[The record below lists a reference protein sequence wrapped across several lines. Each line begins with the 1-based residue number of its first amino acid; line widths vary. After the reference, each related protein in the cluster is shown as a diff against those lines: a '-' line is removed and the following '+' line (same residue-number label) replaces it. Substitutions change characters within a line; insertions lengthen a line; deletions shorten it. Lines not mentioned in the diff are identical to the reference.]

1 MSHIFIFGITRRGK
15 AVYHRHSAGQEEEKN
30 FPVFGICQGQLL
42 PDRGSLDIQTY
53 KNQGSV
59 KMTAKHIDT
68 ALVNAGRSKKYTQG
82 SVNSVIQRASS
93 LVFDTVEAKKQATR
107 GRAKGELFYG
117 RRGTLTH
124 FSLQEAMC
132 ELEGGAGCALFPC
145 GAAAVANTLLAFV
158 EQGDHVL
165 VTNTAYEPTQDF
177 CSKILAKLGVT
188 TGWFDPLIGADIANL
203 IQPNTKVV
211 FLEAP
216 GSITMEVHDVPAIV
230 EAVRRVAPEAIIM
243 IDNTWAAGIL
253 FKALEFG
260 IDISIQA
267 GTKYLIGHSDAM
279 VGTAVSNARCWDQL
293 RENAY
298 LMGQMLDAD
307 TAYMTSRGLRTLGV
321 RLRQHH
327 ESSLAIAEWLAA
339 HPQVAKV
346 NHPALP
352 GSKGHEFWKRDFT
365 GSSGLFS
372 FVLNKR
378 LSNDALAAY
387 LDNFTLFSMAY
398 SWGGFESLILANQP
412 EHIAAIRPEGEID
425 FTGTLIRVH
434 IGLENVDDLIAD
446 LAAGFQRIV

>member
-1 MSHIFIFGITRRGK
+1 M
-15 AVYHRHSAGQEEEKN
+15 A
-30 FPVFGICQGQLL
+30 
-42 PDRGSLDIQTY
+42 D
-53 KNQGSV
+53 
-59 KMTAKHIDT
+59 KHLDT

-93 LVFDTVEAKKQATR
+93 LVFDTVAAKKHATHN
-107 GRAKGELFYG
+107 RANGELFYG

-145 GAAAVANTLLAFV
+145 GAAAVANTILAFV
-158 EQGDHVL
+158 EQGDNVL
-165 VTNTAYEPTQDF
+165 MTNTAYEPSQDF
-177 CSKILAKLGVT
+177 CTKILGKLGVT
-188 TGWFDPLIGADIANL
+188 TSWFDPMIGEGIAELIK
-203 IQPNTKVV
+203 PNTKIV
-211 FLEAP
+211 FLESP
-216 GSITMEVHDVPAIV
+216 GSITMEVHDIPAIV
-230 EAVRRVAPEAIIM
+230 AAVRRVAPEAIIM

-253 FKALEFG
+253 FKALDFG

-279 VGTAVSNARCWDQL
+279 VGTAVSNERCWAQL

-327 ESSLAIAEWLAA
+327 ESSLKVAEWLAQQ
-339 HPQVAKV
+339 PQVERV

-372 FVLNKR
+372 FVLKKR
-378 LSNDALAAY
+378 LNDEELANY
-387 LDNFTLFSMAY
+387 LDNFSLFSMAY

-412 EHIAAIRPEGEID
+412 SELASIRPEGKID
-425 FTGTLIRVH
+425 FTGTLVHVH

-446 LAAGFQRIV
+446 LAAGFARIV

>member
-1 MSHIFIFGITRRGK
+1 MPILQDASLIIH
-15 AVYHRHSAGQEEEKN
+15 
-30 FPVFGICQGQLL
+30 
-42 PDRGSLDIQTY
+42 DSLDIQTY
-53 KNQGSV
+53 KNGYSN
-59 KMTAKHIDT
+59 MAEKHLET
-68 ALVNAGRSKKYTQG
+68 KLVSAGRSKKYTLG

-93 LVFDTVEAKKQATR
+93 LVFDTVEAKKHATR
-107 GRAKGELFYG
+107 NRANGELFYG

-145 GAAAVANTLLAFV
+145 GAAAVANTILAFV

-165 VTNTAYEPTQDF
+165 MTNTAYEPSQDF
-177 CSKILAKLGVT
+177 CTKVLARLGVT
-188 TGWFDPLIGADIANL
+188 TGWFDPLVGADIVKH

-211 FLEAP
+211 FLESP
-216 GSITMEVHDVPAIV
+216 GSITMEVHDIPAIV
-230 EAVRRVAPEAIIM
+230 GAVRRVAPDAVIM
-243 IDNTWAAGIL
+243 IDNTWAAGVL
-253 FKALEFG
+253 FKALDFG

-279 VGTAVSNARCWDQL
+279 VGTAVSNARCWEQL

-327 ESSLAIAEWLAA
+327 ESSLKVAEWLAN
-339 HPQVAKV
+339 HPQVARV

-365 GSSGLFS
+365 GSSGLLS

-378 LSNDALAAY
+378 LSNEALSAY
-387 LDNFTLFSMAY
+387 LDNFSLFSMAY
-398 SWGGFESLILANQP
+398 SWGGFESLILPNQP
-412 EHIAAIRPEGEID
+412 EHIAAIRPEGDVD
-425 FTGTLIRVH
+425 FTGTLIRLH

-446 LAAGFQRIV
+446 LAAGFTRIV

>member
-1 MSHIFIFGITRRGK
+1 M
-15 AVYHRHSAGQEEEKN
+15 A
-30 FPVFGICQGQLL
+30 
-42 PDRGSLDIQTY
+42 D
-53 KNQGSV
+53 
-59 KMTAKHIDT
+59 KHLDT

-93 LVFDTVEAKKQATR
+93 LVFDTVEAKKHATR
-107 GRAKGELFYG
+107 NRANGELFYG

-145 GAAAVANTLLAFV
+145 GAAAVANTILAFV

-165 VTNTAYEPTQDF
+165 MTNTAYEPSQDF
-177 CSKILAKLGVT
+177 CTKILAKLGVT
-188 TGWFDPLIGADIANL
+188 TSWFDSLIGADIARL
-203 IQPNTKVV
+203 VRPETRVV
-211 FLEAP
+211 FLESP

-230 EAVRRVAPEAIIM
+230 AAVRQVAPEAIIM

-253 FKALEFG
+253 FKALDFG

-279 VGTAVSNARCWDQL
+279 VGTAVANARCWPQL
-293 RENAY
+293 CENAY

-327 ESSLAIAEWLAA
+327 ESSLRIAEWLAQ
-339 HPQVAKV
+339 HPQVARV

-372 FVLNKR
+372 FVLSKR
-378 LSNDALAAY
+378 LNDAELAEY
-387 LDNFTLFSMAY
+387 LDNFSLFSMAY

-412 EHIAAIRPEGEID
+412 EQIAHIRPDAEVD
-425 FTGTLIRVH
+425 FSGTLIRLH
-434 IGLENVDDLIAD
+434 IGLENVDDLQAD
-446 LAAGFQRIV
+446 LAAGFARIV

>member
-1 MSHIFIFGITRRGK
+1 M
-15 AVYHRHSAGQEEEKN
+15 A
-30 FPVFGICQGQLL
+30 
-42 PDRGSLDIQTY
+42 D
-53 KNQGSV
+53 
-59 KMTAKHIDT
+59 KHLDT

-93 LVFDTVEAKKQATR
+93 LVFDTVEAKKHATR
-107 GRAKGELFYG
+107 NRANGELFYG

-132 ELEGGAGCALFPC
+132 ELEGGVGCALFPC
-145 GAAAVANTLLAFV
+145 GAAAVANTILAFV

-165 VTNTAYEPTQDF
+165 MTNTAYEPSQDF
-177 CSKILAKLGVT
+177 CTKILAKLGVT
-188 TGWFDPLIGADIANL
+188 TSWFDPLIGADIARL
-203 IQPNTKVV
+203 VRPETRVV
-211 FLEAP
+211 FLESP

-230 EAVRRVAPEAIIM
+230 AAVRQVAPEAIIM

-253 FKALEFG
+253 FKALDFG

-279 VGTAVSNARCWDQL
+279 VGTAVANARCWPQL

-327 ESSLAIAEWLAA
+327 ESSLRIAEWLAQ
-339 HPQVAKV
+339 HPQVARV

-372 FVLNKR
+372 FVLSKR
-378 LSNDALAAY
+378 LNDAELAEY
-387 LDNFTLFSMAY
+387 LDNFSLFSMAY

-412 EHIAAIRPEGEID
+412 EQIAHIRPDAEVD
-425 FTGTLIRVH
+425 FSGTLIRLH
-434 IGLENVDDLIAD
+434 IGLENVDDLQAD
-446 LAAGFQRIV
+446 LAAGFARIV

>member
-1 MSHIFIFGITRRGK
+1 M
-15 AVYHRHSAGQEEEKN
+15 A
-30 FPVFGICQGQLL
+30 
-42 PDRGSLDIQTY
+42 D
-53 KNQGSV
+53 
-59 KMTAKHIDT
+59 KHLDT

-93 LVFDTVEAKKQATR
+93 LVFESVEAKKHATR
-107 GRAKGELFYG
+107 NRAKGELFYG

-145 GAAAVANTLLAFV
+145 GAAAVANTILAFV

-165 VTNTAYEPTQDF
+165 MTNTAYEPSQDF
-177 CSKILAKLGVT
+177 CTKILAKLGVT
-188 TGWFDPLIGADIANL
+188 TSWFDPLAGADIARQ
-203 IQPNTKVV
+203 IQPNTRVV
-211 FLEAP
+211 FLESP

-230 EAVRRVAPEAIIM
+230 AAVRRVAPQAIIM
-243 IDNTWAAGIL
+243 IDNTWAAGVL
-253 FKALEFG
+253 FKALDFG
-260 IDISIQA
+260 VDISIQA

-298 LMGQMLDAD
+298 LMGQMVDAD

-327 ESSLAIAEWLAA
+327 ESSLRIAEWLAQ
-339 HPQVAKV
+339 HPQVARV

-378 LSNDALAAY
+378 LTDAELAAY
-387 LDNFTLFSMAY
+387 LDNFSLFSMAY

-412 EHIAAIRPEGEID
+412 EQIAAIRPEAEVD
-425 FTGTLIRVH
+425 FSGTLIRVH
-434 IGLENVDDLIAD
+434 IGLENVDDLLTD
-446 LAAGFQRIV
+446 LAAGFSRIV

>member
-1 MSHIFIFGITRRGK
+1 M
-15 AVYHRHSAGQEEEKN
+15 A
-30 FPVFGICQGQLL
+30 
-42 PDRGSLDIQTY
+42 D
-53 KNQGSV
+53 
-59 KMTAKHIDT
+59 KHLDT

-93 LVFDTVEAKKQATR
+93 LVFDTVEAKKHATR
-107 GRAKGELFYG
+107 NRANGELFYG

-145 GAAAVANTLLAFV
+145 GAAAVANTILAFV
-158 EQGDHVL
+158 EQGDHIL

-177 CSKILAKLGVT
+177 CTKILAKLGVT
-188 TGWFDPLIGADIANL
+188 TGWFDPLIGGDIARL
-203 IQPNTKVV
+203 VQPNTRVV
-211 FLEAP
+211 FLESP

-230 EAVRRVAPEAIIM
+230 AAVRRVAPEAIIM
-243 IDNTWAAGIL
+243 IDNTWAAGVL

-279 VGTAVSNARCWDQL
+279 VGTAVSNERCWAQL

-298 LMGQMLDAD
+298 LMGQMVDAD
-307 TAYMTSRGLRTLGV
+307 TAYMTSRGLRTLAV

-327 ESSLAIAEWLAA
+327 ESSLQIAEWLAQ
-339 HPQVAKV
+339 HPQVARV

-352 GSKGHEFWKRDFT
+352 GSKGHEYWKRDFT

-378 LSNDALAAY
+378 LTDAELSAY
-387 LDNFTLFSMAY
+387 LDHFSLFSMAY

-412 EHIAAIRPEGEID
+412 EHIAAIRPDAEVD
-425 FTGTLIRVH
+425 FSGTLIRLHV
-434 IGLENVDDLIAD
+434 GLENVTDLLDD
-446 LAAGFQRIV
+446 LAAGFARIV

>member
-1 MSHIFIFGITRRGK
+1 M
-15 AVYHRHSAGQEEEKN
+15 A
-30 FPVFGICQGQLL
+30 
-42 PDRGSLDIQTY
+42 D
-53 KNQGSV
+53 
-59 KMTAKHIDT
+59 KHLDT

-93 LVFDTVEAKKQATR
+93 LVFDTVEAKKHATR
-107 GRAKGELFYG
+107 NRANGELFYG

-145 GAAAVANTLLAFV
+145 GAAAVANTILAFV

-165 VTNTAYEPTQDF
+165 MTNTAYEPSQDF
-177 CSKILAKLGVT
+177 CTKILAKLGVT
-188 TGWFDPLIGADIANL
+188 TSWFDPLIGADIAQL
-203 IQPNTKVV
+203 IRPETRVV
-211 FLEAP
+211 FLESP

-230 EAVRRVAPEAIIM
+230 AAVHQVAPEAIIM

-253 FKALEFG
+253 FKALDFG

-279 VGTAVSNARCWDQL
+279 VGTAVANARCWPQL

-327 ESSLAIAEWLAA
+327 ESSLRIAEWLAQ
-339 HPQVAKV
+339 HPQVARV

-352 GSKGHEFWKRDFT
+352 SSKGHEFWKRDFT

-378 LSNDALAAY
+378 LNDAELAEY
-387 LDNFTLFSMAY
+387 LDNFSLFSMAY

-412 EHIAAIRPEGEID
+412 EQIAHIRPDAEVD
-425 FTGTLIRVH
+425 FSGTLIRLH
-434 IGLENVDDLIAD
+434 IGLENVDDLQAD
-446 LAAGFQRIV
+446 LAAGFARIV

>member
-1 MSHIFIFGITRRGK
+1 M
-15 AVYHRHSAGQEEEKN
+15 A
-30 FPVFGICQGQLL
+30 
-42 PDRGSLDIQTY
+42 D
-53 KNQGSV
+53 
-59 KMTAKHIDT
+59 KHLDT

-93 LVFDTVEAKKQATR
+93 LVFDTVEAKKHATR
-107 GRAKGELFYG
+107 NRANGELFYG

-145 GAAAVANTLLAFV
+145 GAAAVANTILAFV

-165 VTNTAYEPTQDF
+165 MTNTAYEPSQDF
-177 CSKILAKLGVT
+177 CTKILAKLGVT
-188 TGWFDPLIGADIANL
+188 TSWFDPLIGADIARL
-203 IQPNTKVV
+203 VRPETRVV
-211 FLEAP
+211 FLESP

-230 EAVRRVAPEAIIM
+230 AAVRQVAPEAIIM

-253 FKALEFG
+253 FKALDFG

-279 VGTAVSNARCWDQL
+279 VGTAVANARCWPQL

-327 ESSLAIAEWLAA
+327 ESSLRIAEWLAQ
-339 HPQVAKV
+339 HPQVARV

-372 FVLNKR
+372 FVLSKR
-378 LSNDALAAY
+378 LNDAELAEY
-387 LDNFTLFSMAY
+387 LDNFSLFSMGY

-412 EHIAAIRPEGEID
+412 EQIAHIRPDAEVD
-425 FTGTLIRVH
+425 FSGTLIRLH
-434 IGLENVDDLIAD
+434 IGLENVDDLQAD
-446 LAAGFQRIV
+446 LAAGFARIV

>member
-1 MSHIFIFGITRRGK
+1 M
-15 AVYHRHSAGQEEEKN
+15 A
-30 FPVFGICQGQLL
+30 
-42 PDRGSLDIQTY
+42 D
-53 KNQGSV
+53 
-59 KMTAKHIDT
+59 KHLDT

-93 LVFDTVEAKKQATR
+93 LVFDTVEAKKHATR
-107 GRAKGELFYG
+107 NRANGELFYG

-145 GAAAVANTLLAFV
+145 GAAAVANTILAFV

-165 VTNTAYEPTQDF
+165 MTNTAYEPSQDF
-177 CSKILAKLGVT
+177 CTKILAKLGVT
-188 TGWFDPLIGADIANL
+188 TSWFDPLIGADIARL
-203 IQPNTKVV
+203 VRPETRVV
-211 FLEAP
+211 FLESP

-230 EAVRRVAPEAIIM
+230 AAVRQVAPEAIIM

-253 FKALEFG
+253 FKALDFG

-279 VGTAVSNARCWDQL
+279 VGTAVANARCWPQL

-327 ESSLAIAEWLAA
+327 ESSLRIAEWLAQ
-339 HPQVAKV
+339 HPQVARV

-372 FVLNKR
+372 FVLSKR
-378 LSNDALAAY
+378 LDDAELAEY
-387 LDNFTLFSMAY
+387 LDNFSLFSMAY

-412 EHIAAIRPEGEID
+412 EQIAHIRPDAEVD
-425 FTGTLIRVH
+425 FSGTLIRLH
-434 IGLENVDDLIAD
+434 IGLENVDDLQAD
-446 LAAGFQRIV
+446 LAAGFARIV

>member
-1 MSHIFIFGITRRGK
+1 M
-15 AVYHRHSAGQEEEKN
+15 A
-30 FPVFGICQGQLL
+30 
-42 PDRGSLDIQTY
+42 D
-53 KNQGSV
+53 
-59 KMTAKHIDT
+59 KHLDT
-68 ALVNAGRSKKYTQG
+68 ALVHAGRSKKYTLG

-93 LVFDTVEAKKQATR
+93 LVFDTVEAKKHATR
-107 GRAKGELFYG
+107 NRAKGELFYG

-145 GAAAVANTLLAFV
+145 GAAAVANTILAFV
-158 EQGDHVL
+158 EQGDHIL

-177 CSKILAKLGVT
+177 CTKILAKLGVT
-188 TGWFDPLIGADIANL
+188 TGWFDPLIGGDIARL
-203 IQPNTKVV
+203 VQPNTRVV
-211 FLEAP
+211 FLESP

-230 EAVRRVAPEAIIM
+230 AAVRRVAPEAIIM
-243 IDNTWAAGIL
+243 IDNTWAAGVL

-279 VGTAVSNARCWDQL
+279 VGTAVSNERCWAQL

-298 LMGQMLDAD
+298 LMGQMVDAD
-307 TAYMTSRGLRTLGV
+307 TAYMTSRGLRTLAV

-327 ESSLAIAEWLAA
+327 ESSLQIAEWLAQ
-339 HPQVAKV
+339 HPQVARV

-352 GSKGHEFWKRDFT
+352 DSKGHEYWKRDFT

-378 LSNDALAAY
+378 LTDAQLSAY
-387 LDNFTLFSMAY
+387 LDHFSLFSMAY

-412 EHIAAIRPEGEID
+412 EHIAAIRPDAEVD
-425 FTGTLIRVH
+425 FSGTLIRLH
-434 IGLENVDDLIAD
+434 IGLENVTDLLDD
-446 LAAGFQRIV
+446 LAAGFARIV

>member
-1 MSHIFIFGITRRGK
+1 M
-15 AVYHRHSAGQEEEKN
+15 A
-30 FPVFGICQGQLL
+30 
-42 PDRGSLDIQTY
+42 D
-53 KNQGSV
+53 
-59 KMTAKHIDT
+59 KHLDT

-93 LVFDTVEAKKQATR
+93 LVFDTVEAKKHATR
-107 GRAKGELFYG
+107 NRAKGELFYG

-145 GAAAVANTLLAFV
+145 GAAAVANTILAFV

-165 VTNTAYEPTQDF
+165 MTNTAYEPSQDF
-177 CSKILAKLGVT
+177 CTKILGKLGVT
-188 TGWFDPLIGADIANL
+188 TTWFDPLIGRDIASL
-203 IQPNTKVV
+203 IQPNTRVV
-211 FLEAP
+211 FLESP

-230 EAVRRVAPEAIIM
+230 AAVRNVAPDAIIM
-243 IDNTWAAGIL
+243 IDNTWAAGVL
-253 FKALEFG
+253 FRALDFG

-279 VGTAVSNARCWDQL
+279 VGTAVSNERCWAQL

-327 ESSLAIAEWLAA
+327 ESSVKIAQWLAQ
-339 HPQVAKV
+339 HPQVARV

-352 GSKGHEFWKRDFT
+352 GSKGHEYWKRDFT

-372 FVLNKR
+372 FVLKKR
-378 LSNDALAAY
+378 LTDAELSAY
-387 LDNFTLFSMAY
+387 LDNFSLFSMAY
-398 SWGGFESLILANQP
+398 SWGGFESLILPNQP
-412 EHIAAIRPEGEID
+412 EQLAEIRPGGEVD
-425 FTGTLIRVH
+425 FTGTLIRLHV
-434 IGLENVDDLIAD
+434 GLENIDDLIQD
-446 LAAGFQRIV
+446 LAAGFARIV

>member
-1 MSHIFIFGITRRGK
+1 M
-15 AVYHRHSAGQEEEKN
+15 A
-30 FPVFGICQGQLL
+30 
-42 PDRGSLDIQTY
+42 D
-53 KNQGSV
+53 
-59 KMTAKHIDT
+59 KHLDT

-93 LVFDTVEAKKQATR
+93 LVFDTVEAKKHATR
-107 GRAKGELFYG
+107 NRANGELFYG

-145 GAAAVANTLLAFV
+145 GAAAVANTILAFV

-165 VTNTAYEPTQDF
+165 MTNTAYEPSQDF
-177 CSKILAKLGVT
+177 CTKILAKLGVT
-188 TGWFDPLIGADIANL
+188 TSWFDPLIGADIAQL
-203 IQPNTKVV
+203 IRPETRVV
-211 FLEAP
+211 FLESP

-230 EAVRRVAPEAIIM
+230 AAVRQVAPEAIIM

-253 FKALEFG
+253 FKALDFG

-279 VGTAVSNARCWDQL
+279 VGTAVANARCWPQL

-327 ESSLAIAEWLAA
+327 ESSLRIAEWLAQ
-339 HPQVAKV
+339 HPQVARV

-372 FVLNKR
+372 FVLSKR
-378 LSNDALAAY
+378 LNDAELAEY
-387 LDNFTLFSMAY
+387 LDNFSLFSMAY

-412 EHIAAIRPEGEID
+412 EQIAHIRPDAEVD
-425 FTGTLIRVH
+425 FSGTLIRLH
-434 IGLENVDDLIAD
+434 IGLENVDDLQAD
-446 LAAGFQRIV
+446 LAAGFARIV

>member
-1 MSHIFIFGITRRGK
+1 M
-15 AVYHRHSAGQEEEKN
+15 A
-30 FPVFGICQGQLL
+30 
-42 PDRGSLDIQTY
+42 D
-53 KNQGSV
+53 
-59 KMTAKHIDT
+59 KHLDT

-93 LVFDTVEAKKQATR
+93 LVFDTVEAKKHATR
-107 GRAKGELFYG
+107 NRANGELFYG

-145 GAAAVANTLLAFV
+145 GAAAVANTILAFV

-165 VTNTAYEPTQDF
+165 MTNTAYEPSQDF
-177 CSKILAKLGVT
+177 CTKILAKLGVT
-188 TGWFDPLIGADIANL
+188 TIWFDPLIGADIARL
-203 IQPNTKVV
+203 VRPETRVV
-211 FLEAP
+211 FLESP

-230 EAVRRVAPEAIIM
+230 AAVRQVAPEAIIM

-253 FKALEFG
+253 FKALDFG

-279 VGTAVSNARCWDQL
+279 VGTAVANARCWPQL

-327 ESSLAIAEWLAA
+327 ESSLRIAEWLAQ
-339 HPQVAKV
+339 HPQVARV

-372 FVLNKR
+372 FVLSKR
-378 LSNDALAAY
+378 LNDAELAEY
-387 LDNFTLFSMAY
+387 LDNFSLFSMAY

-412 EHIAAIRPEGEID
+412 EQIAHIRPDAEVD
-425 FTGTLIRVH
+425 FSGTLIRLH
-434 IGLENVDDLIAD
+434 IGLENVDDLQAD
-446 LAAGFQRIV
+446 LAAGFARIV

>member
-1 MSHIFIFGITRRGK
+1 M
-15 AVYHRHSAGQEEEKN
+15 A
-30 FPVFGICQGQLL
+30 
-42 PDRGSLDIQTY
+42 D
-53 KNQGSV
+53 
-59 KMTAKHIDT
+59 KHLDT
-68 ALVNAGRSKKYTQG
+68 ALVHAGRSKKYTQG

-93 LVFDTVEAKKQATR
+93 LVFDTVEAKKHATR
-107 GRAKGELFYG
+107 NRAKGELFYG

-145 GAAAVANTLLAFV
+145 GAAAVANTILAFV
-158 EQGDHVL
+158 EQGDHIL

-177 CSKILAKLGVT
+177 CTKILAKLGVT
-188 TGWFDPLIGADIANL
+188 TGWFDPLIGGDIARL
-203 IQPNTKVV
+203 VQPNTRVV
-211 FLEAP
+211 FLESP

-230 EAVRRVAPEAIIM
+230 AAVRSVAPQAIIM
-243 IDNTWAAGIL
+243 IDNTWAAGVL

-279 VGTAVSNARCWDQL
+279 VGTAVSNERCWAQL

-298 LMGQMLDAD
+298 LMGQMVDAD
-307 TAYMTSRGLRTLGV
+307 TAYMTSRGLRTLAV

-327 ESSLAIAEWLAA
+327 ESSLQIAEWLAQ
-339 HPQVAKV
+339 HPQVARV

-352 GSKGHEFWKRDFT
+352 GSKGQEYWKRDFT

-378 LSNDALAAY
+378 LSDAELSAY
-387 LDNFTLFSMAY
+387 LDHFSLFSMAY

-412 EHIAAIRPEGEID
+412 EHIAAIRPDAEVD
-425 FTGTLIRVH
+425 FSGTLIRVH
-434 IGLENVDDLIAD
+434 IGLENVTDLLDD
-446 LAAGFQRIV
+446 LAAGFARIV

>member
-1 MSHIFIFGITRRGK
+1 M
-15 AVYHRHSAGQEEEKN
+15 A
-30 FPVFGICQGQLL
+30 
-42 PDRGSLDIQTY
+42 D
-53 KNQGSV
+53 
-59 KMTAKHIDT
+59 KHLDT

-93 LVFDTVEAKKQATR
+93 LVFDTVEAKKHATR
-107 GRAKGELFYG
+107 NRANGELFYG

-145 GAAAVANTLLAFV
+145 GAAAVANTILAFV

-165 VTNTAYEPTQDF
+165 MTNTAYEPSQDF
-177 CSKILAKLGVT
+177 CTKILAKLGVAT
-188 TGWFDPLIGADIANL
+188 SWFDPLIGADIARL
-203 IQPNTKVV
+203 VRPETRVV
-211 FLEAP
+211 FLESP

-230 EAVRRVAPEAIIM
+230 ASVRQVAPEAIIM

-253 FKALEFG
+253 FKALDFG

-279 VGTAVSNARCWDQL
+279 VGTAVANARCWPQL

-327 ESSLAIAEWLAA
+327 ESSLRIAEWLAQ
-339 HPQVAKV
+339 HPQVARV

-378 LSNDALAAY
+378 LNDAELAEY
-387 LDNFTLFSMAY
+387 LDNFSLFSMAY

-412 EHIAAIRPEGEID
+412 EQIAHIRPDAEVD
-425 FTGTLIRVH
+425 FSGTLIRLH
-434 IGLENVDDLIAD
+434 IGLENVDDLQAD
-446 LAAGFQRIV
+446 LAAGFARIV

>member
-1 MSHIFIFGITRRGK
+1 M
-15 AVYHRHSAGQEEEKN
+15 A
-30 FPVFGICQGQLL
+30 
-42 PDRGSLDIQTY
+42 D
-53 KNQGSV
+53 
-59 KMTAKHIDT
+59 KHLDT

-93 LVFDTVEAKKQATR
+93 LVFDTVEAKKHATR
-107 GRAKGELFYG
+107 NRANGELFYG

-145 GAAAVANTLLAFV
+145 GAAAVANTILAFV

-165 VTNTAYEPTQDF
+165 MTNTAYEPSQDF
-177 CSKILAKLGVT
+177 CTKILAKLGVT
-188 TGWFDPLIGADIANL
+188 TSCFDPLIGADIAQL
-203 IQPNTKVV
+203 IRPETRVV
-211 FLEAP
+211 FLESP

-230 EAVRRVAPEAIIM
+230 AAVRQVAPEAIIM

-253 FKALEFG
+253 FKALDFG

-279 VGTAVSNARCWDQL
+279 VGTAVANARCWPQL

-327 ESSLAIAEWLAA
+327 ESSLRIAEWLAQ
-339 HPQVAKV
+339 HPQVARV

-378 LSNDALAAY
+378 LNDAELAEY
-387 LDNFTLFSMAY
+387 LDNFSLFSMAY

-412 EHIAAIRPEGEID
+412 EQIAHIRPDAEVD
-425 FTGTLIRVH
+425 FSGTLIRLH
-434 IGLENVDDLIAD
+434 IGLENVDDLQAD
-446 LAAGFQRIV
+446 LAAGFARIV

>member
-1 MSHIFIFGITRRGK
+1 M
-15 AVYHRHSAGQEEEKN
+15 A
-30 FPVFGICQGQLL
+30 
-42 PDRGSLDIQTY
+42 D
-53 KNQGSV
+53 
-59 KMTAKHIDT
+59 KHLDT

-93 LVFDTVEAKKQATR
+93 LVFDTVEAKKHATR
-107 GRAKGELFYG
+107 NRANGELFYG

-145 GAAAVANTLLAFV
+145 GAAAVANTILAFV

-165 VTNTAYEPTQDF
+165 MTNTAYEPSQDF
-177 CSKILAKLGVT
+177 CTKILAKLGVT
-188 TGWFDPLIGADIANL
+188 TSWFDPLIGADIARL
-203 IQPNTKVV
+203 VRPETRVV
-211 FLEAP
+211 FLESP

-230 EAVRRVAPEAIIM
+230 AAVRQVAPEAIIM

-253 FKALEFG
+253 FKALDFG

-279 VGTAVSNARCWDQL
+279 VGTAVANARCWPQL

-327 ESSLAIAEWLAA
+327 ESSLRIAEWLAQ
-339 HPQVAKV
+339 HPQVARV
-346 NHPALP
+346 NHPALS

-372 FVLNKR
+372 FVLSKR
-378 LSNDALAAY
+378 LNDAELAEY
-387 LDNFTLFSMAY
+387 LDNFSLFSMAY

-412 EHIAAIRPEGEID
+412 EQIAHIRPDAEVD
-425 FTGTLIRVH
+425 FSGTLIRLH
-434 IGLENVDDLIAD
+434 IGLENVDDLQAD
-446 LAAGFQRIV
+446 LAAGFARIV

>member
-1 MSHIFIFGITRRGK
+1 M
-15 AVYHRHSAGQEEEKN
+15 A
-30 FPVFGICQGQLL
+30 
-42 PDRGSLDIQTY
+42 D
-53 KNQGSV
+53 
-59 KMTAKHIDT
+59 KHLDT

-93 LVFDTVEAKKQATR
+93 LVFDTVEAKKHAIR
-107 GRAKGELFYG
+107 NRANGELFYG

-145 GAAAVANTLLAFV
+145 GAAAVANTILAFV

-165 VTNTAYEPTQDF
+165 MTNTAYEPSQDF
-177 CSKILAKLGVT
+177 CTKILAKLGVT
-188 TGWFDPLIGADIANL
+188 TSWFDPLIGADIARL
-203 IQPNTKVV
+203 VRPETRVV
-211 FLEAP
+211 FLESP

-230 EAVRRVAPEAIIM
+230 AAVRQVAPEAIIM

-253 FKALEFG
+253 FKALDFG

-279 VGTAVSNARCWDQL
+279 VGTAVANARCWPQL

-327 ESSLAIAEWLAA
+327 ESSLRIAEWLAQ
-339 HPQVAKV
+339 HPQVARV

-372 FVLNKR
+372 FVLSKR
-378 LSNDALAAY
+378 LNDAELAEY
-387 LDNFTLFSMAY
+387 LDNFSLFSMAY

-412 EHIAAIRPEGEID
+412 EQIAHIRPDAEVD
-425 FTGTLIRVH
+425 FSGTLIRLH
-434 IGLENVDDLIAD
+434 IGLENVDDLQAD
-446 LAAGFQRIV
+446 LAAGFARIV

>member
-1 MSHIFIFGITRRGK
+1 M
-15 AVYHRHSAGQEEEKN
+15 A
-30 FPVFGICQGQLL
+30 
-42 PDRGSLDIQTY
+42 D
-53 KNQGSV
+53 
-59 KMTAKHIDT
+59 KHLDT

-93 LVFDTVEAKKQATR
+93 LVFDTVEAKKHATR
-107 GRAKGELFYG
+107 NRANGELFYG

-145 GAAAVANTLLAFV
+145 GAAAVANTILAFV
-158 EQGDHVL
+158 EQGDQVL
-165 VTNTAYEPTQDF
+165 MTNTAYEPSQDF
-177 CSKILAKLGVT
+177 CTKILAKLGVT
-188 TGWFDPLIGADIANL
+188 TSWFDPLIGADITRL
-203 IQPNTKVV
+203 VRPETRVV
-211 FLEAP
+211 FLESP

-230 EAVRRVAPEAIIM
+230 AAVRQVAPEAIIM

-253 FKALEFG
+253 FKALDFG

-279 VGTAVSNARCWDQL
+279 VGTAVANARCWPQL

-327 ESSLAIAEWLAA
+327 ESSLRIAEWLAQ
-339 HPQVAKV
+339 HPQVARV

-372 FVLNKR
+372 FVLSKR
-378 LSNDALAAY
+378 LNDAELAEY
-387 LDNFTLFSMAY
+387 LDNFSLFSMAY

-412 EHIAAIRPEGEID
+412 EQIAHIRPDAEVD
-425 FTGTLIRVH
+425 FSGTLIRLH
-434 IGLENVDDLIAD
+434 IGLENVDDLQAD
-446 LAAGFQRIV
+446 LAAGFARIV

>member
-1 MSHIFIFGITRRGK
+1 M
-15 AVYHRHSAGQEEEKN
+15 
-30 FPVFGICQGQLL
+30 PVLRDASSLIH
-42 PDRGSLDIQTY
+42 GSLDIQTY
-53 KNQGSV
+53 KNRSNNMADKQLET
-59 KMTAKHIDT
+59 K
-68 ALVNAGRSKKYTQG
+68 LVHAGRSKKYTLG

-93 LVFDTVEAKKQATR
+93 LVFDTLEAKKQATHN
-107 GRAKGELFYG
+107 RANGALFYG

-145 GAAAVANTLLAFV
+145 GAAAVANTILAFV

-165 VTNTAYEPTQDF
+165 MTNTAYEPSQDF
-177 CSKILAKLGVT
+177 CTKILGKLGVS
-188 TGWFDPLIGADIANL
+188 TGWFDPLVGADIVKHM
-203 IQPNTKVV
+203 QPNTKVV
-211 FLEAP
+211 FLESP
-216 GSITMEVHDVPAIV
+216 GSVTMEVHDVPAIV
-230 EAVRRVAPEAIIM
+230 AAVRSVAPDAIIM
-243 IDNTWAAGIL
+243 IDNTWAAGVL
-253 FKALEFG
+253 FKALDFG
-260 IDISIQA
+260 IDVSIQA
-267 GTKYLIGHSDAM
+267 GTKYLIGHSDGM

-307 TAYMTSRGLRTLGV
+307 TAYMTSRGLRTLSV

-327 ESSLAIAEWLAA
+327 ESSVKVAEWLAS
-339 HPQVAKV
+339 HPQVARV

-372 FVLNKR
+372 FVLNKKLNHEE
-378 LSNDALAAY
+378 LSAY
-387 LDNFTLFSMAY
+387 MDHFNLFSMAY

-412 EHIAAIRPEGEID
+412 EHIAAIRPQGEVD
-425 FTGTLIRVH
+425 FSGTLIRLH

-446 LAAGFQRIV
+446 LAAGFARIE